1 MRPEDLIAL
10 LSEGQDDATKAAIV
24 AAVNR
29 ESVKVGI
36 SGYKAK
42 TEFDTLMAERTRL
55 AEELEGNAANKV
67 PGTREYKTWYE
78 KNAAAAIEND
88 NKIREFD
95 AKHGAGA
102 FAKALA
108 GELPTNPA
116 ATTTMSAAD
125 IQALIDAKVKT
136 GVQASP
142 DDIKALIDKR
152 FHEQYAPSTA
162 NTVVTAARL
171 MQKHF
176 RNKRE
181 NDIDFDSLAKL
192 ANEKFAGNMEQA
204 YDEWDKPEREKVSR
218 AQSEAEFNT
227 RLTAEKQKWDDE
239 RLREN
244 ANKKFPAGGDVTPGA
259 LMGHKDADKFDKNS
273 LVNDLAGAWAT
284 AGEKVQ

>member
-10 LSEGQDDATKAAIV
+10 LSEGQDDATKAAII

-29 ESVKVGI
+29 ESVKAGI

-55 AEELEGNAANKV
+55 AEELEGNDAV
-67 PGTREYKTWYE
+67 PGSRKYKAWYE

-95 AKHGAGA
+95 TKHGAGA

-108 GELPTNPA
+108 GELPANPA
-116 ATTTMSAAD
+116 ATTTMTAAD

-142 DDIKALIDKR
+142 DDIQKLIDKR
-152 FHEQYAPSTA
+152 FQEQYAPSTA

-171 MQKHF
+171 MQKHI
-176 RNKRE
+176 RNKRDS
-181 NDIDFDSLAKL
+181 DIDFDSLAKL

-204 YDEWDKPEREKVSR
+204 YDEWDKPEREKIATASK
-218 AQSEAEFNT
+218 AAEIKAAVD
-227 RLTAEKQKWDDE
+227 AERQKWDDE

-259 LMGHKDADKFDKNS
+259 LMGHKDDAEKFNKNT
-273 LVNDLAGAWAT
+273 LVQDLAGAWAT
-284 AGEKVQ
+284 AGEKVN